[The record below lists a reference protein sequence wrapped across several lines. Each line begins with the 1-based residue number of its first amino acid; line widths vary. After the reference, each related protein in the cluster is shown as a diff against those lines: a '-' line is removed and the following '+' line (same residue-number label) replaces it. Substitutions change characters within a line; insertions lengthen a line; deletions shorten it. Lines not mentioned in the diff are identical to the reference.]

1 MKHRILIVEDNILLA
16 GQQKKWFEKSGYEAV
31 TTIDEPG
38 ARRLLKKEPFDLVL
52 SDVRL
57 PQGDGIS
64 LLEWMQRERIDVPFI
79 IMTGYASVS
88 DAVRAIKMG
97 AKAETLSGL
106 TGIGDLIVTCE
117 SRHSRNRKA
126 GMLIG
131 QGYTMKQAMDEVK
144 MVVEGVYSAKA
155 AIALAK
161 KYGVDMPII
170 EEVNCV
176 LFEDK
181 PAKEAVR
188 ELMMRDRRAEHSAL
202 EWEA

>member
-1 MKHRILIVEDNILLA
+1 
-16 GQQKKWFEKSGYEAV
+16 
-31 TTIDEPG
+31 
-38 ARRLLKKEPFDLVL
+38 
-52 SDVRL
+52 
-57 PQGDGIS
+57 
-64 LLEWMQRERIDVPFI
+64 
-79 IMTGYASVS
+79 
-88 DAVRAIKMG
+88 MG
-97 AKAETLSGL
+97 AKAGAPKGP
-106 TGIGDLIVTCE
+106 TGIRGLIVGFE
-117 SRHSRNRKA
+117 SENNPNTHDRNAIGA
-126 GMLIG
+126 GG
-131 QGYTMKQAMDEVK
+131 SMKQAMDEVK

>member
-1 MKHRILIVEDNILLA
+1 M
-16 GQQKKWFEKSGYEAV
+16 
-31 TTIDEPG
+31 
-38 ARRLLKKEPFDLVL
+38 
-52 SDVRL
+52 
-57 PQGDGIS
+57 
-64 LLEWMQRERIDVPFI
+64 
-79 IMTGYASVS
+79 
-88 DAVRAIKMG
+88 
-97 AKAETLSGL
+97 
-106 TGIGDLIVTCE
+106 
-117 SRHSRNRKA
+117 
-126 GMLIG
+126 G

-170 EEVNCV
+170 EEVNRV

-188 ELMMRDRRAEHSAL
+188 ELMMRDRRAEHSVL

>member
-1 MKHRILIVEDNILLA
+1 M
-16 GQQKKWFEKSGYEAV
+16 SEA
-31 TTIDEPG
+31 IG
-38 ARRLLKKEPFDLVL
+38 RRLRPETRQ
-52 SDVRL
+52 RL
-57 PQGDGIS
+57 
-64 LLEWMQRERIDVPFI
+64 
-79 IMTGYASVS
+79 
-88 DAVRAIKMG
+88 
-97 AKAETLSGL
+97 
-106 TGIGDLIVTCE
+106 
-117 SRHSRNRKA
+117 
-126 GMLIG
+126 
-131 QGYTMKQAMDEVK
+131 
-144 MVVEGVYSAKA
+144 AKA

>member
-170 EEVNCV
+170 EEVNRV

>member
-1 MKHRILIVEDNILLA
+1 M
-16 GQQKKWFEKSGYEAV
+16 SEA
-31 TTIDEPG
+31 IG
-38 ARRLLKKEPFDLVL
+38 RRLRPEIRQ
-52 SDVRL
+52 RL
-57 PQGDGIS
+57 
-64 LLEWMQRERIDVPFI
+64 
-79 IMTGYASVS
+79 
-88 DAVRAIKMG
+88 
-97 AKAETLSGL
+97 
-106 TGIGDLIVTCE
+106 
-117 SRHSRNRKA
+117 
-126 GMLIG
+126 
-131 QGYTMKQAMDEVK
+131 
-144 MVVEGVYSAKA
+144 AKA